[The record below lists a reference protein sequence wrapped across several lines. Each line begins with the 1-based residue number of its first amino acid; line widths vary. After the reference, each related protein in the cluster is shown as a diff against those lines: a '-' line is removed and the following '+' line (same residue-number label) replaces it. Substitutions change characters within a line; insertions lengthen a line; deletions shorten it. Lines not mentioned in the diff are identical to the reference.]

1 MDTNGG
7 GKIKKGTIEKYD
19 GIASKGEEGGKGG
32 KKGLKTKSPPR
43 MVQRGLFFK
52 CLCFSPSSP
61 TDGLP
66 S

>member
-32 KKGLKTKSPPR
+32 KKRAKNEKS
-43 MVQRGLFFK
+43 
-52 CLCFSPSSP
+52 S
-61 TDGLP
+61 
-66 S
+66 